1 MIRKNNMKVKK
12 KHKKGDHMGE
22 IRDNI
27 ADGYYE
33 GLMSAVGYREQDLK
47 KPVIGV
53 VNSWNDVNPGHKPF
67 KELVN
72 YVKEGIWAAGG
83 IPAEFGVP
91 APCDGMAQLRGMQ
104 YVLPQRD
111 LIAASIEAMA
121 EAHSF
126 DGMVFLCSCDK
137 IIPGML
143 MAAASLNLPALFLT
157 AGSMVPYETGENTF
171 VTSDLKESI
180 GARNSGKISEE
191 TFRDYKENMCYS
203 CGTCS
208 MYGTANTMG
217 VFAEVVGLCPV
228 DSTTMLFCSS
238 AKQKQARD
246 VGERIVGLT
255 KEGACARTFLT
266 KESLSNGIMH
276 ISATGGST
284 NAVMHVTALARV
296 LGLDMDLREF
306 DRIQESVP
314 VVAKFKPS
322 SRYNLYDYHKAGGV
336 RGSLTAI
343 RDRLNLQVPMAFGGT
358 LGDMLE
364 RFSGKINPEVIHS
377 PEQALHEDGCF
388 SILHGNLAP
397 RGAVVKKSGV
407 EPSMFYHR
415 GPAVVFDSEEELM
428 QRMLKSDI
436 TPGSVLVIR
445 YEGPKGGPGMREM
458 SIPAAMLIGMGLHTS
473 VAMITDGRFSGASRG
488 PCVGHISPEAW
499 DEGPIACIKNGD
511 IITIDLNN
519 KRIEVELS
527 EDELEQRRKEIVKP
541 DHKARGILNAYR
553 KSVCGAEDGALWLYS
568 EN

>member
-1 MIRKNNMKVKK
+1 
-12 KHKKGDHMGE
+12 MGE

-343 RDRLNLQVPMAFGGT
+343 RECLNLQVPMAFGGT

-428 QRMLKSDI
+428 ERMLKSDI

-511 IITIDLNN
+511 IITIDLNK

-568 EN
+568 ENK